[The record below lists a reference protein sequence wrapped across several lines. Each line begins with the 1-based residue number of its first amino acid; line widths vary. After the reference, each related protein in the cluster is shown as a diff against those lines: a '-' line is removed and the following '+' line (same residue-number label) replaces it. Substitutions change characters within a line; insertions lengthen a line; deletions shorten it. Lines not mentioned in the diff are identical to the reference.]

1 MKKILNKIIISITSL
16 IILLVSILI
25 FFFNNFLKETHLK
38 IIKREMNQKIKFVDL
53 VIKENPNLYI
63 GIINRKFTNKINEI
77 SAIIGLRITIV
88 DFKGNVIADSYYNAG
103 RMDNHRYRIEIM
115 DSLTNKIGESIRY
128 SNTLQID
135 MLYIA
140 QRLDKYII
148 RLSKPLNEI
157 DETLNSLR
165 NLILSVGVIIV
176 IIAII
181 TIFFI
186 SKRITDPISET
197 RNFAEVF
204 SEGDYTRRILNF
216 SDDEIGILQR
226 TLNKMADQI
235 VNEMDNLRLEQN
247 KLKLTIDSINDGIA
261 VIDNRKRLVIA
272 NKAFL
277 SLFNVKTE
285 IINKIY
291 YEVIRG
297 SLINSKIEDS
307 LSHCKDLKF
316 QEEFKNK
323 KFCDVFII
331 PIKEEKSMSGVLIV
345 THDITEKQKMD
356 QLKTDLVGNLS
367 HELKTPIAILKG
379 YLETIEDNLDN
390 ADMCRDF
397 ISKALSN
404 VNRQD
409 SIINDMLKL
418 NMLETMTD
426 ITTDKI
432 DLKEIINN
440 CIEILSSR
448 SDSKNITVVC
458 DIDIPERDI
467 LGNRFLVEEI
477 FFNIIVNAI
486 NYTNPEGRIEIISEQ
501 RDNKIIISISDSGI
515 GIPEVSIERIFERF
529 YRVDKSRS
537 RATGGTGLGLSIV
550 KHAVEILGWGI
561 NVSSSSEGTIFYV
574 EIS

>member
-1 MKKILNKIIISITSL
+1 
-16 IILLVSILI
+16 
-25 FFFNNFLKETHLK
+25 
-38 IIKREMNQKIKFVDL
+38 MNQKIKFVDL